1 MNKKEKQLA
10 MKSVLT
16 SKVQDEKLVVVDEL
30 KMDEIKT
37 KKFVEIMNNL
47 KAAKA
52 LVVTKD
58 VENNV
63 VLSAKNVADAK
74 TMVVNEIN
82 VYDILKYDTLVL
94 TKDAV
99 AAIEEVYA

>member
-16 SKVQDEKLVVVDEL
+16 SKVQEEKLVVVDEL

-37 KKFVEIMNNL
+37 KKFAEIMNNL

-58 VENNV
+58 VEKNV
-63 VLSAKNVADAK
+63 VCSASNLPDVK
-74 TMVVNEIN
+74 TATTNEIN

>member
-1 MNKKEKQLA
+1 
-10 MKSVLT
+10 
-16 SKVQDEKLVVVDEL
+16 
-30 KMDEIKT
+30 MDEIKT

>member
-1 MNKKEKQLA
+1 
-10 MKSVLT
+10 MKSALT
-16 SKVQDEKLVVVDEL
+16 SKVQEEKLVVVDEL

-37 KKFVEIMNNL
+37 KKFVEIMSNL
-47 KAAKA
+47 NAAKA

-58 VENNV
+58 VEENVVCSANNV
-63 VLSAKNVADAK
+63 PDVK
-74 TMVVNEIN
+74 TATTNEIN